1 MAFNQRALQTFFYAL
16 GVVCALFAGSAQ
28 SAQLTLALAEVV
40 GFYPAILASELGYF
54 EREGLQVRV
63 IRCINGKRC
72 LKHLLDGEAQLST
85 TADLPLVFAA
95 HEGKAFDVVATMST
109 STKDNVLLVRA
120 DSGIES
126 AKDLSGKRVA
136 YVAGTSSHYFV
147 DTYLNFYGV
156 ELNSVQRLPMDPA
169 QLEQLIQSHAFD
181 AAGLYE
187 PLGSRAR
194 ALLGGNAKALHNPRL
209 YTPSFNLISVRS
221 VSDADLVKVLRAISK
236 AIDYINANPQ
246 KAQALLDNEPFAK
259 PAKIVSLDQYDFD
272 LKLSQTMLS
281 TMEAQS
287 RWAVRERLVSNSV
300 APDFLNYIRVGPLY
314 ALNPRAVS
322 LLK

>member
-1 MAFNQRALQTFFYAL
+1 MTSNRSAIQRFLCAVALACGLFPWPA
-16 GVVCALFAGSAQ
+16 CAT
-28 SAQLTLALAEVV
+28 QLTLALAEVV

-72 LKHLLDGEAQLST
+72 LKHLMDGEAQLST

-109 STKDNVLLVRA
+109 STKDNMLLVRGE
-120 DSGIES
+120 SGIDS
-126 AKDLSGKRVA
+126 AKDLRGKRVA
-136 YVAGTSSHYFV
+136 YVAGTSSHYFL
-147 DTYLNFYGV
+147 DTYLNFYGI
-156 ELNSVQRLPMDPA
+156 EPASVQRVPIDPT
-169 QLEQLIQSHAFD
+169 QLEQLIQANAFD

-194 ALLGGNAKALHNPRL
+194 AMLGKNAKALHNPRL
-209 YTPSFNLISVRS
+209 YTPTFNLISVRNL
-221 VSDADLVKVLRAISK
+221 SDADLVKVLRAISK
-236 AIDYINANPQ
+236 ATDFINNNPQ
-246 KAQALLDNEPFAK
+246 KAQALLDNESFAK
-259 PAKIVSLDQYDFD
+259 SAKIVSLDQYDFD

-287 RWAVRERLVSNSV
+287 RWAIRERLVDNPV
-300 APDFLNYIRVGPLY
+300 APDFLAYIRVEPLY

-322 LLK
+322 LIK